1 MHAHAHMNV
10 YPIYLYFTYNV
21 SNIQLCI
28 NNLFLDGA
36 ECVQRERRGK
46 MGAVQ
51 GGWEGAA

>member
-1 MHAHAHMNV
+1 MHAHAHTNV

-46 MGAVQ
+46 MGAV
-51 GGWEGAA
+51 